1 MQDMRKF
8 FHDIL
13 TLIRFIVA
21 RFVQD
26 RCAQA
31 AASLTFTT
39 LLALVP
45 MITIAL
51 TVFSAFPVFEDFSAQ
66 IKIYLLNNLM
76 PENAG
81 IIITQYMQQF
91 ADSAA
96 RLTAVGIVIL
106 TVTAMMML
114 LTIDKAFNIIW
125 RVKRPRP
132 LVKRLVAYWA
142 VLTLAPLLIGA
153 SLSLTSWLVGLS
165 MGHAKYVSPFG
176 VAILK
181 VLPVLFATM
190 AFALLFR
197 VVPNR
202 HVPKLHA
209 LIGAFTAA
217 VVFEAMSRVFGYYIS
232 HFPTY
237 TLVYGAFASVPIFLM
252 WIYLSWLTI
261 LFGAVIAASISH
273 WRTPAAQHFTPIAR
287 MLDALRVLQIM
298 ATGFRQG
305 RVSTLPELSKT
316 LLLGYDTLE
325 NILEDLS
332 GADMVRTV
340 AGNGWL
346 LMRDVNH
353 IRATALLDLFLIDRG
368 SLSARQNDDPLRQW
382 LATCAEQLEQSTDIT
397 LQELF
402 ARRAD

>member
-1 MQDMRKF
+1 MRND
-8 FHDIL
+8 FHDIQA
-13 TLIRFIVA
+13 LIRYIAA

-26 RCAQA
+26 RCAQT

-51 TVFSAFPVFEDFSAQ
+51 TVFSAFPVFQDFSAQ
-66 IKIYLLNNLM
+66 IKIFLLNNLM

-81 IIITQYMQQF
+81 TIITQYMQQF
-91 ADSAA
+91 SDSAA

-114 LTIDKAFNIIW
+114 LTIDKAFNVIW
-125 RVKRPRP
+125 KVTRPRP

-165 MGHAKYVSPFG
+165 MGHGRHVSPFG
-176 VAILK
+176 VVILK
-181 VLPVLFATM
+181 ILPVLFATM
-190 AFALLFR
+190 AFALLYR

-202 HVPKLHA
+202 HVPKSHA
-209 LIGAFTAA
+209 LFGAFMAA
-217 VVFEAMSRVFGYYIS
+217 IVFEAMSRIFGYYIS

-261 LFGAVIAASISH
+261 LFGAVIAASLSH
-273 WRTPAAQHFTPIAR
+273 WRTPAAKGFLPATR
-287 MLDALRVLQIM
+287 LLNALRVLQVM
-298 ATGFRQG
+298 ANGFRQG
-305 RVSTLPELSKT
+305 KVITLPELSKT
-316 LLLGYDTLE
+316 LRLGYDTLE

-332 GADMVRTV
+332 GANIVRKAV
-340 AGNGWL
+340 GSGWL
-346 LMRDVNH
+346 LIRDISYIH
-353 IRATALLDLFLIDRG
+353 TTELLHLFLIDPDL
-368 SLSARQNDDPLRQW
+368 LSATQNDDPMRHW
-382 LATCAEQLEQSTDIT
+382 LTGCAEQLEQSTDMT
-397 LQELF
+397 LHELF
-402 ARRAD
+402 SRQPD